1 LIWHAVYINNN
12 EESNYDDKW
21 RNWVKDRRKFI
32 RFPVQFV
39 AFYSEEDKEHTRQQ
53 CSIVN
58 ISREG
63 MGVTVYLKSE
73 LSIGCILKLMADI
86 PGREKPV
93 SFTGTLNW
101 IKALKKDPDYN
112 YKGGIKL
119 ISIDSEDK
127 WALLDYAYEAWKEKQ
142 EADGIKEASSK

>member
-1 LIWHAVYINNN
+1 M
-12 EESNYDDKW
+12 
-21 RNWVKDRRKFI
+21 KDRRKFL
-32 RFPVQFV
+32 RFPVKV
-39 AFYSEEDKEHTRQQ
+39 GAIYSEENNEDRKQQ
-53 CSIVN
+53 CSIVD

-63 MGVTVYLKSE
+63 MGVTVYLNAKLSLNCMLKFVVDVPGKEKSF
-73 LSIGCILKLMADI
+73 
-86 PGREKPV
+86 

-119 ISIDSEDK
+119 ITIDSEDK

>member
-1 LIWHAVYINNN
+1 M
-12 EESNYDDKW
+12 
-21 RNWVKDRRKFI
+21 KDRRKFI
-32 RFPVQFV
+32 RFPVRIG
-39 AFYSEEDKEHTRQQ
+39 AHYSEENYEDLKQQ

-63 MGVTVYLKSE
+63 MGVTVYLKAK
-73 LSIGCILKLMADI
+73 LSLGCMMKFMVDV
-86 PGREKPV
+86 PEREKSV

-101 IKALKKDPDYN
+101 IKTLKGDPDYN

-119 ISIDSEDK
+119 MTIDSEDK

-142 EADGIKEASSK
+142 ETDGIKEASSK

>member
-1 LIWHAVYINNN
+1 M
-12 EESNYDDKW
+12 
-21 RNWVKDRRKFI
+21 KDRRKFI
-32 RFPVQFV
+32 RFPVKV
-39 AFYSEEDKEHTRQQ
+39 GAIYSEENKEPTRQQ

-63 MGVTVYLKSE
+63 MGITVYLKAA
-73 LSIGCILKLMADI
+73 LSLDCMLNFMVDL
-86 PGREKPV
+86 PGREKSV

-101 IKALKKDPDYN
+101 IKALKKNPDYN

-119 ISIDSEDK
+119 ITIDSEDK

-142 EADGIKEASSK
+142 EADGSKEASPK

>member
-1 LIWHAVYINNN
+1 M
-12 EESNYDDKW
+12 
-21 RNWVKDRRKFI
+21 KDRRKFI
-32 RFPVQFV
+32 RFPVKV
-39 AFYSEEDKEHTRQQ
+39 GAIYSEENKEHTRQQ

-63 MGVTVYLKSE
+63 MGITVYLKAA
-73 LSIGCILKLMADI
+73 LSLDCMLNFMVDL
-86 PGREKPV
+86 PGREKSV

-101 IKALKKDPDYN
+101 IKALKKNPDYN

-119 ISIDSEDK
+119 ITIDSEDK

-142 EADGIKEASSK
+142 EADDSKEASAK

>member
-1 LIWHAVYINNN
+1 M
-12 EESNYDDKW
+12 
-21 RNWVKDRRKFI
+21 KDRRKFI
-32 RFPVQFV
+32 RFPVRV
-39 AFYSEEDKEHTRQQ
+39 RAHYSEENNEEEKTQ

-63 MGVTVYLKSE
+63 MGVTVYLEAK
-73 LSIGCILKLMADI
+73 LSLDAMLKFMVDVPEI
-86 PGREKPV
+86 DKTV

-101 IKALKKDPDYN
+101 IKALKGDPDYN

-119 ISIDSEDK
+119 TTIDPEDK
-127 WALLDYAYEAWKEKQ
+127 WALLDYAYETWKEKQ

>member
-1 LIWHAVYINNN
+1 M
-12 EESNYDDKW
+12 
-21 RNWVKDRRKFI
+21 KDRRKFI
-32 RFPVQFV
+32 RFSVKIG
-39 AFYSEEDKEHTRQQ
+39 AFYSEENKEDLKHQ

-63 MGVTVYLKSE
+63 IGATVYLKTR
-73 LSIGCILKLMADI
+73 LSLGCMLKFMVDV
-86 PGREKPV
+86 PEKEKSV

-101 IKALKKDPDYN
+101 IKKLKGDPDYN

-119 ISIDSEDK
+119 ITIDSEDK

-142 EADGIKEASSK
+142 EADGINEASSK

>member
-1 LIWHAVYINNN
+1 M
-12 EESNYDDKW
+12 
-21 RNWVKDRRKFI
+21 KDRRKFL
-32 RFPVQFV
+32 RFPVRIG
-39 AFYSEEDKEHTRQQ
+39 AFYSEENNEDWKQQ
-53 CSIVN
+53 CSIVD

-63 MGVTVYLKSE
+63 MGVTVYLKAM
-73 LSIGCILKLMADI
+73 LSLGCMLKFMVDV
-86 PGREKPV
+86 PEREKSV

-119 ISIDSEDK
+119 ITIDSEDK

-142 EADGIKEASSK
+142 EADDIKEASSK

>member
-1 LIWHAVYINNN
+1 M
-12 EESNYDDKW
+12 
-21 RNWVKDRRKFI
+21 KDRRKFL
-32 RFPVQFV
+32 RFPVKV
-39 AFYSEEDKEHTRQQ
+39 GAIYSEENNEDRKQQ
-53 CSIVN
+53 CSIVD

-73 LSIGCILKLMADI
+73 LSMGCILKFMADI

>member
-1 LIWHAVYINNN
+1 
-12 EESNYDDKW
+12 
-21 RNWVKDRRKFI
+21 VKDRRKFI
-32 RFPVQFV
+32 RFPVRIG
-39 AFYSEEDKEHTRQQ
+39 AFYSEENKEHTRQQ

-63 MGVTVYLKSE
+63 MGVTVYLKAE
-73 LSIGCILKLMADI
+73 LFLGCMLTFMVDV
-86 PGREKPV
+86 PGKEKSV

-119 ISIDSEDK
+119 ITIDSEDK
-127 WALLDYAYEAWKEKQ
+127 WALLDYAYETWKEKQ
-142 EADGIKEASSK
+142 EANDIKEASPK

>member
-1 LIWHAVYINNN
+1 M
-12 EESNYDDKW
+12 
-21 RNWVKDRRKFI
+21 KDRRKFI
-32 RFPVQFV
+32 RFPVRLS
-39 AFYSEEDKEHTRQQ
+39 ARYSEENKEDWKQQ

-63 MGVTVYLKSE
+63 MGVTVYLKTK
-73 LSIGCILKLMADI
+73 LSLGCILKFMVDV
-86 PGREKPV
+86 PEREKSV

-101 IKALKKDPDYN
+101 IKVLKEDPNYN

-119 ISIDSEDK
+119 ITINSEDK

-142 EADGIKEASSK
+142 EAGDIKEASSK